1 MAGLSPP
8 RTRRSSWPPS
18 VTPAATHFQAEAGIT
33 SIETRAGLAL
43 AVDGPNA
50 LVCWIDQLSHELG
63 ITSRVNGVDTDLA
76 SGPLAGDA
84 PYLLEVTAFD
94 DEVRARVGRSEVV
107 APRNAFR
114 AGRMALVAQG
124 PASFASLRVD
134 GLDAY
139 RFEFMTSSYDDFA
152 SHVGNWGGKVGE
164 LQSLAAATRTPAELR
179 DANASFSEWIAA
191 LAIPLRTDPRRL
203 EISSHAS
210 GMFLIESPE
219 PLAADVSIRLFQNS
233 AEKPSL
239 TLADET
245 ASRMLIVCDA
255 PLTGDIRLEFRL
267 DRSRYRAM
275 LADSQSNL
283 QETASVTFQL

>member
-1 MAGLSPP
+1 M
-8 RTRRSSWPPS
+8 
-18 VTPAATHFQAEAGIT
+18 
-33 SIETRAGLAL
+33 
-43 AVDGPNA
+43 
-50 LVCWIDQLSHELG
+50 
-63 ITSRVNGVDTDLA
+63 NGVDTDLA

-152 SHVGNWGGKVGE
+152 GHVGNWEGK
-164 LQSLAAATRTPAELR
+164 S
-179 DANASFSEWIAA
+179 ASFSH
-191 LAIPLRTDPRRL
+191 LRQPRTPRPNFVMQTRASPNGLRHLRYRFAPTRRL

-267 DRSRYRAM
+267 DRSRTGRCLPTARAISRRR
-275 LADSQSNL
+275 LRSPSSSIEGNRRARG
-283 QETASVTFQL
+283 EARP